1 LGLKSASRV
10 VARRYARALLE
21 VVTSGPQGPAEGPAA
36 VRAALESSRALLR
49 ENAELLRALTHPA
62 VPGPARKKVVE
73 AVWAQAPPAVK
84 RLVQLLVER
93 DRASLLPAITEAF
106 VEAWNEARGVVAA
119 SAVSAVELDAAEKQA
134 LSEALAKAAG
144 KSVELETRVDAAVL
158 GGLRVT
164 MGGRT
169 LDGTVAA
176 QLQALRRRL
185 QGAA

>member
-1 LGLKSASRV
+1 M
-10 VARRYARALLE
+10 
-21 VVTSGPQGPAEGPAA
+21 
-36 VRAALESSRALLR
+36 
-49 ENAELLRALTHPA
+49 
-62 VPGPARKKVVE
+62 
-73 AVWAQAPPAVK
+73 
-84 RLVQLLVER
+84 QLLVER
-93 DRASLLPAITEAF
+93 DRVFILPAITEAF
-106 VEAWNEARGVVAA
+106 IEAWNEARGVIAA
-119 SAVSAVELDAAEKQA
+119 AAVSAVELDAAQRQA

-144 KSVELETRVDAAVL
+144 KSVELQTRVDAAVL